1 MLLLQD
7 VQRHIRTQ
15 QMAGTMAMA
24 MGAQV
29 ELPDEYQLR
38 ADFDEQLRADP
49 QRDESDPD
57 RMTMLRALGL
67 RD

>member
-7 VQRHIRTQ
+7 LQRHIRNQ

-29 ELPDEYQLR
+29 ELPDEYEIR
-38 ADFDEQLRADP
+38 ADFDAQLRADP
-49 QRDESDPD
+49 QRETDPD
-57 RMTMLRALGL
+57 RLTLLRALGL